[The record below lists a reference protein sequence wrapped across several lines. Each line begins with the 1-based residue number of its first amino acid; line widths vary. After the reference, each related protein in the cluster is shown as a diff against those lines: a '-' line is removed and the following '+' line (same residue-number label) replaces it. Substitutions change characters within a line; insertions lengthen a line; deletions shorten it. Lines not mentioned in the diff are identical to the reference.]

1 MSSYTISR
9 HPEGITL
16 NRREYILDEND
27 EIMLFDTED
36 EAMDYL
42 SEYMDLPS
50 RDVSELWDNNII
62 IEQTWEETHE
72 NI

>member
-1 MSSYTISR
+1 MPSYTISR
-9 HPEGITL
+9 HLEGITL

-36 EAMDYL
+36 KAMDYL

-62 IEQTWEETHE
+62 IEET
-72 NI
+72 

>member
-1 MSSYTISR
+1 MPSYTISR
-9 HPEGITL
+9 HLEGITL
-16 NRREYILDEND
+16 NRREYILDENN

-36 EAMDYL
+36 KAMDYL

-62 IEQTWEETHE
+62 IEET
-72 NI
+72 

>member
-9 HPEGITL
+9 HLEGITL
-16 NRREYILDEND
+16 NRREYILDENN

-62 IEQTWEETHE
+62 IEQTDEDS
-72 NI
+72 

>member
-16 NRREYILDEND
+16 NKREYILDENN
-27 EIMLFDTED
+27 EVMLFATEN

-42 SEYMDLPS
+42 SEHMDLPS
-50 RDVSELWDNNII
+50 RDVSELENHNII
-62 IEQTWEETHE
+62 IEKEE
-72 NI
+72 

>member
-62 IEQTWEETHE
+62 IEQTDEDS
-72 NI
+72 